1 MTDMTALGRKNQ
13 DADREYIPHYA
24 WDTIVLHQTDATN
37 KKATLQKQR
46 LFEPGVAKKNV
57 LKNTE
62 FPLPEGKV
70 FQITHMRI
78 DHNINMD
85 DPQTQALLENYGMLT
100 WVIEDKKYSPMP
112 ISQFL
117 NYNRHINGGHT
128 LDNGTPASH
137 VDVINQLTGKD
148 GSFSKL
154 PQPITL
160 PYKGQIELEFDPGI
174 AGAQTKE
181 IDGALAAHFGKGVVD
196 SQDSPVM
203 YLKVTFLGNLLRQ
216 A

>member
-1 MTDMTALGRKNQ
+1 MTEMSNLGRKPK
-13 DADREYIPHYA
+13 DAKQEYIPHYA
-24 WDTIVLHQTDATN
+24 WDTIILNQTDATN
-37 KKATLQKQR
+37 KKATLQKHR

-62 FPLPEGKV
+62 FPLPEGKA

-78 DHNINMD
+78 EHNINMD
-85 DPQTQALLENYGMLT
+85 DPQSQALFESFGNIK
-100 WVIEDKKYSPMP
+100 WVIEDKNYSPMP

-117 NYNRHINGGHT
+117 SYNRHLNGGHSI
-128 LDNGTPASH
+128 DNGTPVSK
-137 VDVINQLTGKD
+137 VDVVNQVTGKD
-148 GSFSKL
+148 GSFSRL

-174 AGAQTKE
+174 VGALTKE
-181 IDGALAAHFGKGVVD
+181 IEGAFAAHFGKGVVD

-203 YLKVTFLGNLLRQ
+203 YMKFTFLGNLLRQ